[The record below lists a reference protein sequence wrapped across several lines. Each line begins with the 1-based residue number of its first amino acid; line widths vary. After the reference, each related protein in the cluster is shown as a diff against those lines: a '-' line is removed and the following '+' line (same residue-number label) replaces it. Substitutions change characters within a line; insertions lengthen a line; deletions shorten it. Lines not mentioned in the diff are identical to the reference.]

1 MNYLKKIKER
11 IKKHPISSFLFF
23 ILFLV
28 IITLAVPYLETSDK
42 ELANDELLNSISNPQ
57 NIPIE
62 FVNITE
68 DFSSDQINN
77 IKNLTER
84 FSIIVGSI

>member
-1 MNYLKKIKER
+1 MNYLRKIKER

-42 ELANDELLNSISNPQ
+42 NVA
-57 NIPIE
+57 
-62 FVNITE
+62 
-68 DFSSDQINN
+68 
-77 IKNLTER
+77 KY
-84 FSIIVGSI
+84 

>member
-1 MNYLKKIKER
+1 MNYLRKIKER

-42 ELANDELLNSISNPQ
+42 NVANEELLNSISNPQ
-57 NIPIE
+57 NIPLE
-62 FVNITE
+62 FVNI
-68 DFSSDQINN
+68 
-77 IKNLTER
+77 R
-84 FSIIVGSI
+84 FYKC